1 MALRRPPPLRPGD
14 RIAVVAPASAADP
27 KSLAAGARRLAS
39 LGYDVRLVPA
49 RPTAAGFGGSDPAR
63 ASALLRAVAD
73 DRVRAI
79 VFARGGYGAARILPL
94 VERALRRE
102 RPKILVGYSDTTAL
116 LAFASGQ
123 LGWATFHGPMIS
135 SEFPSIRRGDLR
147 AFARALGGETIAPFT
162 LTRTYRRGVAEGTL
176 VGGCLS
182 ILVSLLGTPYF
193 PKLDGRLLFLEDVNE
208 QPYQLDRMLTHLR
221 LAGVLARVR
230 GIVFAVMQDC
240 GEPRAMHAVLAE
252 RTADLGVPVAYGLPS
267 GHGRGKRT
275 LPFGVRARLDAGRRR
290 LEILETPVGP

>member
-27 KSLAAGARRLAS
+27 KSLGAGARRLAS
-39 LGYDVRLVPA
+39 LGYDVRLVRA
-49 RPTAAGFGGSDPAR
+49 RVTSAGFGGSDAAR

-94 VERALRRE
+94 VERALRRA

-135 SEFPSIRRGDLR
+135 SDFPSIRRGDLR
-147 AFARALGGETIAPFT
+147 SFARALGGETIAPFA
-162 LTRTYRRGVAEGTL
+162 LTRTYRRGVAEGRL

-193 PKLDGRLLFLEDVNE
+193 PKLDGGLLFLEDVNE

-221 LAGVLARVR
+221 LAGVLACVR
-230 GIVFAVMQDC
+230 GIVFAVMQGC

-252 RTADLGVPVAYGLPS
+252 RTADLGVPVAYGLAS

-275 LPFGVRARLDAGRRR
+275 VPFGVRARLDAGRRR